1 MKQSFHSHFDRDLT
15 KAGSAVLGEAVRRGL
30 LGQHEAMIHDQQW
43 AQFCVYARDSH
54 EVDILEFVNKKLV
67 REYGEELYIQA
78 YQGNLPQQNVI
89 ALLETVHSVMS
100 FASDGR
106 WKGSAA
112 DAGSRLGFPS
122 HARITVPRGLDRTR
136 FEAAM
141 VDIQAL
147 HSEQLATLIRL
158 VRYLGMSMLD
168 AFFFDAEDAH
178 KEAEAENI
186 FYAFSKDKREHRI
199 INISDPEQIVILDKA
214 AAFQKRHGSRRPKP
228 AAWRTWKSKNL
239 PAAQELLL
247 SHGLNIDDCRAAYAC
262 ELYQRSSGHHA
273 PILGGKAPDDED
285 LEARNDVAYELGH
298 LHIWETDAYVGARAY
313 MWKEPAGTGRKA
325 VTQ

>member
-15 KAGSAVLGEAVRRGL
+15 RAGSAILREAVRRGL
-30 LGQHEAMIHDQQW
+30 LSQHEAIIHEQQW
-43 AQFCVYARDSH
+43 AQFSVYASESH
-54 EVDILEFVNKKLV
+54 EVDILELVNKKLV

-78 YQGNLPQQNVI
+78 YQGNLPMQNVA
-89 ALLETVHSVMS
+89 ALLATVHSVMS

-106 WKGSAA
+106 WKGSEA

-122 HARITVPRGLDRTR
+122 HARITVPHSLDRTN

-147 HSEQLATLIRL
+147 HSEQLATLIRS
-158 VRYLGMSMLD
+158 VRYLGMSLLE

-178 KEAEAENI
+178 KDAKEENI
-186 FYAFSKDKREHRI
+186 CYVFSKDKHEHRI
-199 INISDPEQIVILDKA
+199 INISAPEQIVILKKA
-214 AAFQKRHGSRRPKP
+214 AAFQKLQGSSRATP

-262 ELYQRSSGHHA
+262 ELYRRLSGHHA
-273 PILGGKAPDDED
+273 PILGGKAPNDED
-285 LEARNDVAYELGH
+285 LEARNHVAYELGNMR
-298 LHIWETDAYVGARAY
+298 IWETDAYVGARANLR
-313 MWKEPAGTGRKA
+313 KEATGTSR
-325 VTQ
+325 